1 MSLDDARRAAEDQR
15 AERRNV
21 LAAITR
27 GDLVPRAFTG
37 DRRLDPVKVVALAE
51 VVPGVGKVRARRLLG
66 ALGIAEGAR
75 WGDLGPEAQRRL
87 AAALTAAVQ
96 PAAATGDGPPAG
108 GP

>member
-1 MSLDDARRAAEDQR
+1 MTLDDARRAAEDQR

-51 VVPGVGKVRARRLLG
+51 VVPASARCERG
-66 ALGIAEGAR
+66 ASSVR
-75 WGDLGPEAQRRL
+75 WG
-87 AAALTAAVQ
+87 
-96 PAAATGDGPPAG
+96 
-108 GP
+108 